1 MPTPASCRHPHSS
14 TGLEPGEEIAVDIEP
29 GKTLI
34 IRFLTVGEPHEDGTC
49 TVFFEINGQ
58 PREVT
63 VTDHTLEPE
72 TPRRPKADP
81 NNHAHVA
88 ASMPGM
94 VVNVAVQ
101 PGDLVTKSQKLL
113 MLEAMKMQTTIA
125 AEQAGRIDE
134 IHVQPGTQVES
145 GDLLMTM
152 EQ

>member
-1 MPTPASCRHPHSS
+1 MQQR
-14 TGLEPGEEIAVDIEP
+14 

-34 IRFLTVGEPHEDGTC
+34 IRFLTVGEPHADGQR
-49 TVFFEINGQ
+49 TVFFELNGQ

-63 VTDHTLEPE
+63 VTDRALEPE
-72 TPRRPKADP
+72 APRRPKADP
-81 NNHAHVA
+81 NNPAHIA

-101 PGDLVTKSQKLL
+101 LGVLVAKGQKLL

-125 AEQAGRIDE
+125 AEQEGKISE

-145 GDLLMTM
+145 GDLLLAM
-152 EQ
+152 EP